1 MWLRG
6 GKMVI
11 SNIMVSRFDINLY
24 ISMPLDNQSIHTQ
37 TQYSAPIRSM
47 WFNVTCEICW
57 IILEHQNSEQGLGAG
72 LIMIKMLLEE
82 EHFKEKTGTTTN
94 QVWLN

>member
-1 MWLRG
+1 
-6 GKMVI
+6 
-11 SNIMVSRFDINLY
+11 
-24 ISMPLDNQSIHTQ
+24 
-37 TQYSAPIRSM
+37 M

-82 EHFKEKTGTTTN
+82 EHSKEKTGTTTN